1 MHKSKSTDTNT
12 TDHYS
17 VQLSNTALQNADG
30 SSHLLHFRPADG
42 NTQFYYRTAMT
53 RSQITAL
60 QSKRNA
66 NRHRKK
72 PADNNNNKKPPP
84 SGGAGAATTTK
95 KKVVGKK

>member
-1 MHKSKSTDTNT
+1 MHKSKSTDANT

-42 NTQFYYRTAMT
+42 NTQYYYRTAMT

-72 PADNNNNKKPPP
+72 PADKNNKKPPP

-95 KKVVGKK
+95 VGKK